1 MKTAAQLSGV
11 TEICLTKLDTLSGL
25 ENLQVCVGYKLDGV
39 DVRYADVDAYG
50 LDKVEKVYRTVS
62 GWKEDISK
70 AKSFEDLPANAQSYV
85 KMIEEASGVPVKW
98 IGVGPERE
106 ATIRR

>member
-50 LDKVEKVYRTVS
+50 LDKVEKVYQTVP

-70 AKSFEDLPANAQSYV
+70 AKSFEELPANAQSYV